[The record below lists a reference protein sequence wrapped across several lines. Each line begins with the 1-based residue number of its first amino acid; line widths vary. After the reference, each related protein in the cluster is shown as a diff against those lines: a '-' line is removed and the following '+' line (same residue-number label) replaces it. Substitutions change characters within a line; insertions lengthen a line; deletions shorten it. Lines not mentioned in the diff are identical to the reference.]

1 MPLEQH
7 IEENAIR
14 TPRFPD
20 VTIHL
25 ANFPPISAHAIF
37 LSRSPY
43 LNTLL
48 SNQPPSPPY
57 TINLPTSSDPHPT
70 YDSLLNTIHSLYT
83 SSPLPPVAPDSSTI
97 ISYIAS
103 SCILG
108 VYPTPLVDS
117 YRSILLKT
125 NLTPTNI
132 LPFIS
137 FLLSTPHPLDPP
149 TAHPGPYPPFTTGLL
164 SNVITYF
171 ISVLP
176 LQLQSTCSPLAAL
189 PPSANTEDY
198 KTLLLPLP
206 FEILKL
212 VLEHPGLAVASEKQ
226 RYELAKSVVAKRAA
240 REKHARQKP
249 DGTGVC
255 AAPVEESVVLKV
267 GGGKGSTSGVQLIR
281 SFARR
286 QRLWR
291 AQPNGHH
298 TRNGTNGGK

>member
-1 MPLEQH
+1 MSLEQH
-7 IEENAIR
+7 IEANAIR
-14 TPRFPD
+14 NPRFPD

-57 TINLPTSSDPHPT
+57 TINLPTSSDPHLT
-70 YDSLLNTIHSLYT
+70 YDALLNTIHYLYT
-83 SSPLPPVAPDSSTI
+83 SSSLSPKAVDSATV
-97 ISYIAS
+97 ISHIAS

-108 VYPTPLVDS
+108 VYPPTLVDS
-117 YRSILLKT
+117 YRSILLKA
-125 NLTPTNI
+125 NLTPTTI
-132 LPFIS
+132 IPFIS

-149 TAHPGPYPPFTTGLL
+149 TSHPGPYPPFTTGLL

-171 ISVLP
+171 ISQLP
-176 LQLQSTCSPLAAL
+176 LQLQSSSSPLAAL
-189 PPSANTEDY
+189 PVSANTEDF
-198 KTLLLPLP
+198 KSLLIPLP
-206 FEILKL
+206 FDILKL
-212 VLEHPGLAVASEKQ
+212 ILEHPLLPVASEKQ
-226 RYELAKSVVAKRAA
+226 RYELAKMVVAKRAA
-240 REKHARQKP
+240 REKHVRQRS
-249 DGTGVC
+249 DGA

-267 GGGKGSTSGVQLIR
+267 GGGKAGGVQVVR

-298 TRNGTNGGK
+298 NRHSTSGSK